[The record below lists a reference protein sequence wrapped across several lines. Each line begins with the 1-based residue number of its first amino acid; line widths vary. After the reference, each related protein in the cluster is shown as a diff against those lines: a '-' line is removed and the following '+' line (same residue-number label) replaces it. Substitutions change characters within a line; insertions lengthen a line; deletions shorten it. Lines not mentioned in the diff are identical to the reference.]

1 MSVSRFLSRIIIAL
15 ALMLLVAFGARAQY
29 RAGIQGTV
37 LDPQGAAVSGAKIT
51 VIAKETGVTQVA
63 ATNDS
68 GVYSVNR
75 LAPGLY
81 TITVEQQGFT
91 KKVVDNVN
99 IISDQMTAVNV
110 SLEIGQVSQSV
121 TVNGAEIP
129 AINTESGQIAGTV
142 TSRQIQALPSFGRDV
157 FQLAQLT
164 PGVFGDAAQSGGGGS
179 ATLPGVNSSASGASD
194 GIFKTENAPQII
206 ANGAQ
211 QEANNITLDGV
222 GITSVSWGGAAV
234 ITPTED
240 SVKEV
245 KVISN
250 NYDAEYGRY
259 AGAQIQVTSQ
269 NGTNEFHGSA
279 FFKNSQP
286 GFNAYQRWNGPASD
300 GPGTPEERGLQ
311 KDTAKFDQI
320 GGSLGG
326 PIWKNKIFAFFAYE
340 TIRNNS
346 TTTGTEWFET
356 PQYAKLAPTNS
367 VASQFLTYPG
377 EGASYSS
384 IISNAATSCT
394 GIGLAE
400 YNAATKTGN
409 CITVP
414 GQGLDIGSPLTT
426 PLGTSDPTWVGTT
439 SPGVGGGLNPA
450 NPVPTIMDVSTT
462 SPSSLTEVQYNGR
475 LDFNITSK
483 DLLAVSIYDVPVSST
498 SYNGP
503 ARSANLW
510 HHDATNQA
518 MTGLWDHTFSPTLL
532 NEVRVNAA
540 GWRWNEINS
549 NPQEPW
555 GLPTASVDNIG
566 SANFSN
572 NGYFGP
578 PGPSV
583 FDQWTYNVKDVAT
596 KVMGSHTIKFGGE
609 VTRLLFVQEAPWSAR
624 PSYNFHNF
632 WDFLNDAPYQENGT
646 FDPITGIPASFR
658 KDTRANILGFFIQD
672 TYKFKP
678 NLTFTV
684 GLRYDNFGPLSEKNG
699 NLSTLELGS
708 TATTALTGMYFRKG
722 GNLYNASNG
731 DFGPQLGFAWSP
743 GGIRGHSF
751 NNKLVI
757 RGGFGLGY
765 TGEEEAITLNGSSNP
780 PFLSFAPTLTGA
792 QILYQPASSLHCF
805 DCYPSNPYTLTTF
818 SSNNIPV
825 SGAPISGTGFPAYF
839 PTPYTYRYS
848 LQAQY
853 DLGAQWI
860 ATLGYQGS
868 STHHLTRQYNLNA
881 TLGGIGIPLNPMI
894 SDVDWYANDANSNY
908 NAFLAVIEHQFSRS
922 FQFSGQYQYAK
933 SMDQGSQPYN
943 VDQYQ
948 YNPQLAWG
956 PSDWDIR
963 NAFKLWGVWQ
973 PQIFHSPDRNWM
985 EKIVG
990 GWSLSGIFN
999 WHSGFPWT
1007 AVYSNIDGNNI
1018 CNLVYNTGCGQ
1029 PNGSNWQLRPATYS
1043 GTAGTSQGINTFKTQ
1058 NGNFTGI
1065 TTGTSGNAGAPFFTA
1080 PTYVDCALPYPQ
1092 TCPIPQ
1098 APAVG
1103 RNSFRGPRYIDVDAT
1118 ISKSFGLPS
1127 TKILGEAARLEFR
1140 ANFYNL
1146 FNNLKMNP
1154 TQMDNIV
1161 TDPYFGSAKAALG
1174 SRTMELQA
1182 RFSF

>member
-1 MSVSRFLSRIIIAL
+1 MCVSRILSRSIFAL
-15 ALMLLVAFGARAQY
+15 ALMLLVVLGAHAQY

-37 LDPQGAAVSGAKIT
+37 LDTQGAVVGGAKVT
-51 VIAKETGVTQVA
+51 VTAQETGISQ
-63 ATNDS
+63 ATTTDDN

-75 LAPGLY
+75 LLPGPY
-81 TITVEQQGFT
+81 NVVIEKAGFT
-91 KKVVDNVN
+91 KKVINDIP
-99 IISDQMTAVNV
+99 IISDQMTAVNAT
-110 SLEIGQVSQSV
+110 LEVGEVTQSV
-121 TVNGAEIP
+121 TVNGAELP

-142 TSRQIQALPSFGRDV
+142 TSKEIQSMPSFGRDV
-157 FQLAQLT
+157 YQLAQLA
-164 PGVFGDAAQSGGGGS
+164 PGVFGDAAQGSAGGS
-179 ATLPGVNSSASGASD
+179 ATLPGVNSSASQATD

-240 SVKEV
+240 SVKEL

-269 NGTNEFHGSA
+269 NGTNQFHGSA

-286 GFNAYQRWNGPASD
+286 GFNAYQRWNGISSEAA
-300 GPGTPEERGLQ
+300 GTPSERGLQ

-346 TTTGTEWFET
+346 TSTSTGWYET
-356 PQYAKLAPTNS
+356 PQFLKLAPSGS

-377 EGASYSS
+377 EGASYSA
-384 IISNAATSCT
+384 IISNAATSCA
-394 GIGLAE
+394 GVGLVE
-400 YNAATKTGN
+400 YNAATKVGN

-414 GQGLDIGSPLTT
+414 GQGLDLGSPLTT
-426 PLGTSDPTWVGTT
+426 PLGTSDATWVSTT
-439 SPGVGGGLNPA
+439 NPGVGGGLNPA
-450 NPVPTIMDVSTT
+450 NPIPTMMDVSTT
-462 SPSSLTEVQYNGR
+462 SPSSVTEAQYNGR
-475 LDFNITSK
+475 LDFNVTSK
-483 DLLAVSIYDVPVSST
+483 DLLAVSVYDVPVQNT

-503 ARSANLW
+503 VRAANLW
-510 HHDATNQA
+510 HHDAMNQA
-518 MTGLWDHTFSPTLL
+518 FTGLWDHTFSPTFL
-532 NEVRVNAA
+532 NEVRLNAA
-540 GWRWNEINS
+540 GWRWNEIND

-555 GLPTASVDNIG
+555 GLPTSTVDNIG
-566 SANFSN
+566 SANLGNS
-572 NGYFGP
+572 YFGP

-583 FDQWTYNVKDVAT
+583 FDQWTYSAKDVAT
-596 KVMGSHTIKFGGE
+596 KVLGSHTLKFGGE

-646 FDPITGIPASFR
+646 FDPLTGVPAAFR
-658 KDTRANILGFFIQD
+658 KDTRANLYGFFIQD

-678 NLTFTV
+678 NLTLTM
-684 GLRYDNFGPLSEKNG
+684 GLRYDYFGPLSEKNG
-699 NLSTLELGS
+699 NLSTLELGN
-708 TATTALTGMYFRKG
+708 TASTALTGLYFRKG
-722 GNLYNASNG
+722 GNLYNATAGN
-731 DFGPQLGFAWSP
+731 FGPQLGFAWSP
-743 GGIRGHSF
+743 NSVFHHDVGSR
-751 NNKLVI
+751 LVI
-757 RGGFGLGY
+757 RGGFGIGY

-780 PFLSFAPTLTGA
+780 PFLSFAPTLTGS
-792 QILYQPASSLHCF
+792 QILYQAASTIHCF
-805 DCYPSNPYTLTTF
+805 GCYPANPNTTTTF
-818 SSNNIPV
+818 NANNIPV

-853 DLGAQWI
+853 QVATGWV

-868 STHHLTRQYNLNA
+868 STHHLTRQYNLNE
-881 TLGGIGIPLNPMI
+881 TLGATGAALNPMI

-908 NAFLAVIEHQFSRS
+908 NALLASVQHQFSRS
-922 FQFSGQYQYAK
+922 FELDVQYQYAK
-933 SMDQGSQPYN
+933 SMDQGSQPYA

-948 YNPQLAWG
+948 WNPNLAWG

-963 NAFKLWGVWQ
+963 NAFKVWGVWQ
-973 PQIFHSPDRNWM
+973 PTLFHSSHNWM
-985 EKIVG
+985 EKIVD

-1007 AVYSNIDGNNI
+1007 PIYTNIDGNNI
-1018 CNLVYNTGCGQ
+1018 CSITYNTGCGA
-1029 PNGSNWQLRPATYS
+1029 PNGSLFQFRPLTY
-1043 GTAGTSQGINTFKTQ
+1043 AGGAGSSQSISTFEKP

-1065 TTGTSGNAGAPFFTA
+1065 TTTGGPTAGAPYFTA
-1080 PTYVDCALPYPQ
+1080 PPYTQCTLPYPE
-1092 TCPIPQ
+1092 TCPIPE
-1098 APAVG
+1098 APGVG

-1118 ISKSFGLPS
+1118 ISKSFGLP
-1127 TKILGEAARLEFR
+1127 KMKVLGEGARMEFR
-1140 ANFYNL
+1140 ANVYNL
-1146 FNNLKMNP
+1146 FNNLNLDP
-1154 TQMDNIV
+1154 TQMDTSSPIR
-1161 TDPYFGSAKAALG
+1161 TLASAKAAL
-1174 SRTMELQA
+1174 
-1182 RFSF
+1182 RFSLDGVAGAV